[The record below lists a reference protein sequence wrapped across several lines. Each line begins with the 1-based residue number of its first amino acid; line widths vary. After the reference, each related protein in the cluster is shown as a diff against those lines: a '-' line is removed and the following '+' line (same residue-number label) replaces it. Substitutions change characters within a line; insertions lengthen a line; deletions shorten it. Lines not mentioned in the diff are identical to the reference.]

1 MNKPAIPLSDELVE
15 GLDRLRSEQDS
26 PQDLTTLVETAVRE
40 YLEERGISTTPRG
53 LRITPAEIGSG
64 LTDVSLDHDRYLAG
78 DAA

>member
-15 GLDRLRSEQDS
+15 GLDRLRGEQDT
-26 PQDLTTLVETAVRE
+26 PQDLTTLVEAAVRE
-40 YLEERGISTTPRG
+40 YLEERGISTAPRG

-78 DAA
+78 